1 LGSATSSSYI
11 RYIFY
16 YRRLFPVKARFSI
29 RCSMFCWIIR
39 LEGDGLYRLR
49 KNTINEG
56 YGLQPVKGM
65 GFSPYVDRTEILG
78 L

>member
-1 LGSATSSSYI
+1 MLDPRLGGGS
-11 RYIFY
+11 
-16 YRRLFPVKARFSI
+16 
-29 RCSMFCWIIR
+29 
-39 LEGDGLYRLR
+39 LYRLR